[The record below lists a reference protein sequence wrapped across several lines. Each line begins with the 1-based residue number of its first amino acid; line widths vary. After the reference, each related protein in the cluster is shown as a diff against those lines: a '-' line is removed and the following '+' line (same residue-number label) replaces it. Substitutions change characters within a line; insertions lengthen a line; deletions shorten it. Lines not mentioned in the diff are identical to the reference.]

1 VRVALAAL
9 IVMLL
14 AGEAEAQYALD
25 AKGRRYQCLPGD
37 RSCTLLPQPAPLQP
51 LPERGRTVDAPRQRP
66 PPYVPCGSRCDL
78 LDRMK

>member
-1 VRVALAAL
+1 MRVALAAL

-14 AGEAEAQYALD
+14 SGAAEAQYALD

-37 RSCTLLPQPAPLQP
+37 WSCSGL
-51 LPERGRTVDAPRQRP
+51 P
-66 PPYVPCGSRCDL
+66 PPGTQVWGVQRRASRHHPPPFTPCGSRCDL